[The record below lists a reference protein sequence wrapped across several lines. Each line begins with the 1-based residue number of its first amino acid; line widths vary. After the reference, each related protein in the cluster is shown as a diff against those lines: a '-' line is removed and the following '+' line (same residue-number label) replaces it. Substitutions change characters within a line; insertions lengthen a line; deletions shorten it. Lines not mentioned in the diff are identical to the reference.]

1 MKRFLLIAF
10 TLALA
15 ACRGDSSGV
24 DTTSL
29 TGTWRFAWN
38 VAGRYSGAWYT
49 CRISYA
55 DFQLTQSG
63 NTFSGVQA
71 APFFR
76 TCGPPGSMVASPA
89 SRETITGEIDGSTV
103 TFILHS
109 GEAQTGTLSG
119 TSISGNAEWSW
130 PSMEGTVTLTGTFT
144 AAKL

>member
-10 TLALA
+10 ALALA
-15 ACRGDSSGV
+15 ACGGDSTGAN
-24 DTTSL
+24 TPSL

-38 VAGRYSGAWYT
+38 MAGRYAGASYT
-49 CRISYA
+49 CTIGYA

-76 TCGPPGSMVASPA
+76 KCGPPGSMVASPA
-89 SRETITGEIDGSTV
+89 YRETINGEIDGSAV
-103 TFILHS
+103 TFTLHS
-109 GEAQTGTLSG
+109 GELQAGTLSG
-119 TSISGNAEWSW
+119 TSISGSAQWNW

-144 AAKL
+144 AVKL